1 MYTNLPME
9 DVIRAVE
16 AFLNMQG
23 YSDDTLYNYH
33 RYGLDFFQN
42 HFSNGKY
49 SEQAARLL
57 VSEAESLAAAGM
69 LSERRFRMIRRTH
82 DLMQMYVSTG
92 SVQYVNERS
101 RCVQEPCGLFLA
113 GMSEFLFQR
122 KANGCSELTIRFE
135 KSVVR
140 NFLLYLESADVKA
153 FSRIEKNT
161 VEAYLLVLQSKW
173 TAGLSEPLCVLR
185 CFLKFCVETG
195 LMETDLSVVLNV
207 RPATKQRVKQG
218 FNNDE
223 IQSILKAIDKDT
235 ALGKRNY
242 AMITLAVHTGLR
254 QIDVLN
260 LKLNNIYWREAEIR
274 ITQHK
279 TKRQLILPLDQ
290 ETGDA
295 IADYIL
301 NARPQSDSEF
311 VFLRAVAPFKNLK
324 VGSCIGS
331 RMVQKYAAMSG
342 VTWNKSERKGFH
354 SFRRSLGREMLV
366 NEVPLDT
373 ISEVLGHGSRNSTIQ
388 YMSIDM
394 EHLRDCALPL
404 TGIECRKAVYL

>member
-242 AMITLAVHTGLR
+242 GWGV
-254 QIDVLN
+254 
-260 LKLNNIYWREAEIR
+260 
-274 ITQHK
+274 K
-279 TKRQLILPLDQ
+279 TD
-290 ETGDA
+290 
-295 IADYIL
+295 
-301 NARPQSDSEF
+301 
-311 VFLRAVAPFKNLK
+311 
-324 VGSCIGS
+324 
-331 RMVQKYAAMSG
+331 
-342 VTWNKSERKGFH
+342 
-354 SFRRSLGREMLV
+354 
-366 NEVPLDT
+366 
-373 ISEVLGHGSRNSTIQ
+373 
-388 YMSIDM
+388 
-394 EHLRDCALPL
+394 
-404 TGIECRKAVYL
+404 